1 MQNVIVVYTSWPCT
15 LVSNNNRGDVC
26 AEPGRA
32 GREKTTLRVKSGG
45 KRDGGR
51 WKKEGKKQEGAE
63 ILASLSVARTSDP
76 LPPLPPPSSKSML
89 SVLYKSWCLFLRELL
104 RVVTMLGVSSASPSS
119 FASRTWLKNP
129 KMESKLIQEVNSCL
143 SVPTCKKDKNTWT
156 CITIRTRRVH
166 WNICLLLSCRK
177 RKSVL
182 DISTPVR
189 LLWQKKNVDKN

>member
-1 MQNVIVVYTSWPCT
+1 M
-15 LVSNNNRGDVC
+15 C

-51 WKKEGKKQEGAE
+51 LQKEGKKQEGAE

-119 FASRTWLKNP
+119 FASRT
-129 KMESKLIQEVNSCL
+129 
-143 SVPTCKKDKNTWT
+143 
-156 CITIRTRRVH
+156 
-166 WNICLLLSCRK
+166 
-177 RKSVL
+177 
-182 DISTPVR
+182 
-189 LLWQKKNVDKN
+189 